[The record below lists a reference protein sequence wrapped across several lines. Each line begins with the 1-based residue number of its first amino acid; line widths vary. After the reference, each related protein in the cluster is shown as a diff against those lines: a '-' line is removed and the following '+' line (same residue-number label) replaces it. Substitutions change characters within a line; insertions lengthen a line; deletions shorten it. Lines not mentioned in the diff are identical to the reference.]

1 MIRALVIDWLLA
13 TSFLFG
19 FVYFVDK
26 AMKKETAKWTSRFA
40 WCGLVVAVI
49 FGVIVTLERL

>member
-49 FGVIVTLERL
+49 FGVIVTLVS